1 MFGIAT
7 KPPYSRC
14 YNSSQSLWMRRAY
27 NGVLYNRGR
36 QLPAAQSMSKIHPG
50 DVVRCE
56 VDMDEGTV
64 RFRSVVVDCFTA
76 WSHLAIVLGLEARSQ
91 LCCRAFRRARRR
103 RLRAAVVL
111 KSVFFFILPV
121 ACSLP
126 QLPVSLDFFIDRLVG
141 VNLCQRQRR
150 ETRWRI

>member
-1 MFGIAT
+1 MSAVKIRELATLQCTTTLKHQPFEHRVVLLLLCSDECSVFGIAT

-64 RFRSVVVDCFTA
+64 RFR
-76 WSHLAIVLGLEARSQ
+76 LVLR
-91 LCCRAFRRARRR
+91 
-103 RLRAAVVL
+103 
-111 KSVFFFILPV
+111 
-121 ACSLP
+121 
-126 QLPVSLDFFIDRLVG
+126 
-141 VNLCQRQRR
+141 
-150 ETRWRI
+150 

>member
-1 MFGIAT
+1 MLAMPAVISQEVVTIPRVKYQPFKHRVVLPLLRSDECSVFGIAA

-64 RFRSVVVDCFTA
+64 RFRFVCSVVARGDCRRT
-76 WSHLAIVLGLEARSQ
+76 SCTVVVQ
-91 LCCRAFRRARRR
+91 CRALRRSRRR
-103 RLRAAVVL
+103 
-111 KSVFFFILPV
+111 
-121 ACSLP
+121 C
-126 QLPVSLDFFIDRLVG
+126 
-141 VNLCQRQRR
+141 
-150 ETRWRI
+150 